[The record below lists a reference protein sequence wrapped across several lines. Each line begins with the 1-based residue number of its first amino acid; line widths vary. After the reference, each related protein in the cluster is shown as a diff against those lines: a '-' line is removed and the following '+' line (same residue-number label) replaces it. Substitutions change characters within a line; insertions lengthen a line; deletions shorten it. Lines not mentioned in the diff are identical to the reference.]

1 MIAAERLGFKAVVTG
16 VGDKW
21 LLREAMQLADKF
33 AIGSEESGHNITKGY
48 LKIKDGRTISLFA
61 GNGLKSA
68 VNTFAASESILTK
81 SDAKSY
87 FQKLHSPFERGFKKA
102 FYIYETDKSRLS
114 KGTDLWKKLEGF
126 IKNICMEQFE
136 NSVELSMKE
145 RGDEPDMLYLAIYDK
160 SILRGCIFVR
170 NSGTEDK
177 TGINVRGSIN
187 DTDKLIYI
195 GEKVKNY
202 LIPEMKR

>member
-1 MIAAERLGFKAVVTG
+1 MRLHFCRGCISWKCIR
-16 VGDKW
+16 K
-21 LLREAMQLADKF
+21 
-33 AIGSEESGHNITKGY
+33 ITKGY

-114 KGTDLWKKLEGF
+114 KRTVLLNKLAAFKKNPF
-126 IKNICMEQFE
+126 IVQYNHF
-136 NSVELSMKE
+136 VELSMKE
-145 RGDEPDMLYLAIYDK
+145 RG
-160 SILRGCIFVR
+160 
-170 NSGTEDK
+170 
-177 TGINVRGSIN
+177 
-187 DTDKLIYI
+187 
-195 GEKVKNY
+195 
-202 LIPEMKR
+202 